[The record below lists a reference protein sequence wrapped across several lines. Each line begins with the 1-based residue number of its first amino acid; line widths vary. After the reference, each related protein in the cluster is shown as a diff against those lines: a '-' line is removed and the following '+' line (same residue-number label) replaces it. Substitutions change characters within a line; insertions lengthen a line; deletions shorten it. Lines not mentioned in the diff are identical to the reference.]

1 MLEFGNNYMR
11 LEPYKSSNAAE
22 TTGTVGVICF
32 KVLSNSPTSVKFE
45 NCALLTKPVNGTM
58 IFN

>member
-1 MLEFGNNYMR
+1 MR